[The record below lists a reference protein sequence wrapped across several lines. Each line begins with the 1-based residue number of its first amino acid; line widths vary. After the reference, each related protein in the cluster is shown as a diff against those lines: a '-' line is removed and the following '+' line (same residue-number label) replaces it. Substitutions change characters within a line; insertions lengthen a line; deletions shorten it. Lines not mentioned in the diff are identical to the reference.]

1 MPKEQKSKL
10 QLEIGHV
17 LFIDIVGYSKLLL
30 NQQSS
35 SLHQLNEIVSGTA
48 HFREAEAEGKL
59 IRLPTGDGMALVFRT
74 NPEAPAHCALE
85 IGEALKGHPN
95 IQLRMG
101 VHSGPVQAVTD
112 VNQRANIAGAGI
124 NMAQRVMS
132 CGDAGHILLSKHVAE
147 DLEQDEYWQPHLHDL
162 GECEVKHG
170 ARVHL
175 FNLYTHSVGNPGE
188 PQKLR
193 QTSGRQ
199 PTGKALVGS
208 KRWIAV
214 ALAVLV
220 ITGLVVGGLL
230 LSRRN
235 APVAPTAGTPISGT
249 ANIPEKSIAILPFEN
264 LSEEKANAYFADGI
278 QDEILTRLSKIAG
291 LKVVSRTSTK
301 HYKSVP
307 ENLPEIAKQ
316 LGVAHILEGSVQKS
330 ADAVRVNV
338 QLIKAATDSHLWGE
352 TYDRKLVDIFS
363 VESDVATEIA
373 SSLRVAL
380 TPQEEARLQ
389 AKPTDNVEAYALYLK
404 ARAIAAT
411 SFDVNCT
418 RESERLYQKAVDL
431 DPRFAL
437 AHAGLSMDHSF
448 DYQNFEPTEEHKLKA
463 LEAAKEALRLDPT
476 LGEGHFALGSYF
488 YRVEHNY
495 DRAFREYLLAAQALP
510 NDFRLARD
518 LGLMN
523 RRQGRWRAAISELEQ
538 AVSLDPRNT
547 NALAALGAVYMDV
560 HDWRAAEAAKGRA
573 LAIATSPDEAESLKA
588 DLAWLAFSRTGS
600 LAAVHDFIDA
610 AQGDTTVDRFYVG
623 LYERRFDEVQRVLAE
638 TRETEFNFPDN
649 SHTPKT
655 LLQGCVTL
663 AEGDRLRA
671 KPLFEA
677 ALVSA
682 EADARAAPNSAK
694 RHAYLGLVYAYLG
707 RKTEAIREGQ
717 RAVELLPEDKDA
729 WEGPQISRTLSTIYI
744 WVGEYD
750 KALDLIKRLLTV
762 PASGITLL
770 ELRSWWQ
777 FDPLRGD
784 PRFQTILSSPEPTV
798 IYR

>member
-1 MPKEQKSKL
+1 
-10 QLEIGHV
+10 
-17 LFIDIVGYSKLLL
+17 
-30 NQQSS
+30 
-35 SLHQLNEIVSGTA
+35 
-48 HFREAEAEGKL
+48 
-59 IRLPTGDGMALVFRT
+59 
-74 NPEAPAHCALE
+74 
-85 IGEALKGHPN
+85 
-95 IQLRMG
+95 
-101 VHSGPVQAVTD
+101 
-112 VNQRANIAGAGI
+112 
-124 NMAQRVMS
+124 
-132 CGDAGHILLSKHVAE
+132 
-147 DLEQDEYWQPHLHDL
+147 
-162 GECEVKHG
+162 
-170 ARVHL
+170 
-175 FNLYTHSVGNPGE
+175 
-188 PQKLR
+188 
-193 QTSGRQ
+193 
-199 PTGKALVGS
+199 
-208 KRWIAV
+208 
-214 ALAVLV
+214 
-220 ITGLVVGGLL
+220 
-230 LSRRN
+230 
-235 APVAPTAGTPISGT
+235 
-249 ANIPEKSIAILPFEN
+249 
-264 LSEEKANAYFADGI
+264 
-278 QDEILTRLSKIAG
+278 
-291 LKVVSRTSTK
+291 
-301 HYKSVP
+301 
-307 ENLPEIAKQ
+307 
-316 LGVAHILEGSVQKS
+316 
-330 ADAVRVNV
+330 
-338 QLIKAATDSHLWGE
+338 
-352 TYDRKLVDIFS
+352 
-363 VESDVATEIA
+363 
-373 SSLRVAL
+373 
-380 TPQEEARLQ
+380 
-389 AKPTDNVEAYALYLK
+389 
-404 ARAIAAT
+404 
-411 SFDVNCT
+411 
-418 RESERLYQKAVDL
+418 
-431 DPRFAL
+431 
-437 AHAGLSMDHSF
+437 
-448 DYQNFEPTEEHKLKA
+448 
-463 LEAAKEALRLDPT
+463 
-476 LGEGHFALGSYF
+476 
-488 YRVEHNY
+488 
-495 DRAFREYLLAAQALP
+495 
-510 NDFRLARD
+510 
-518 LGLMN
+518 MN